1 MLYYQSVK
9 AMDKEQYLRV
19 LEKKH
24 TLYFDVFRDRRVGDQ
39 LFDIV
44 AEFHARTE
52 RHLLTMVMDAYEAH
66 EYRMIKCYDRFSLEE
81 AERFAQWLVGEV
93 RRRARPNE
101 EHMCTIVTGAAISE
115 NPIEEGVKQF
125 VKKFKHVKYH
135 AFGLRGWQEVRLLA
149 VDLSTGSVAANG
161 RGRQVIDDFKISEA
175 AVCSGNISKREVE

>member
-1 MLYYQSVK
+1 M
-9 AMDKEQYLRV
+9 

-24 TLYFDVFRDRRVGDQ
+24 ALYFDVFRDRRVGDQ

-66 EYRMIKCYDRFSLEE
+66 EYRMIKCYDRLSLDNVINFAKWLTQE
-81 AERFAQWLVGEV
+81 AH
-93 RRRARPNE
+93 RRTRPNE
-101 EHMCTIVTGAAISE
+101 EHMCTIITGAVISE
-115 NPIEEGVKQF
+115 NTLDED
-125 VKKFKHVKYH
+125 VKKFIKGFKHVKYH
-135 AFGLRGWQEVRLLA
+135 AFGLKGWQEVRLLA

-175 AVCSGNISKREVE
+175 AICSGDISKREVE